1 MTYLRS
7 TLVRVGVLAL
17 ACCLVLANCG
27 NDDDTSS
34 AQIPPTPQATAGAT
48 STPDPSPPPTEH
60 PSPTPVAE
68 TSEEASEPDQAQP
81 EPEDTEEQA
90 QPEPEETEEEEQA
103 QPEPE
108 LFPVVIEH
116 ALGSTEI
123 SSEPMVVVSASGTL
137 TGHLL
142 AIDIPVAAAQVL
154 APQSPLT
161 DEHGFMLQWADAAL
175 AAGIEAIPGP
185 EVNIEAI
192 AAINPD
198 LILGNSFGG
207 DAITEDVYGLLSQI
221 APTLAIDHSGMQWQ
235 ELAEILARATGRQEE
250 ANAEIAEFE
259 ARIAEL
265 AAEIDTPYPVVA
277 GVITA
282 RGVNVFTPVSSHGKL
297 LASLGLDVVDVE
309 GGNLE
314 GEQGAAT
321 RADVVSVSP
330 ELIPD
335 LFGNATILFVFGT
348 QDDIEQAI
356 ELYPTIELTPAAAEG
371 RLVPLGPESF
381 RLDRYSAA
389 LTAERVAEALSQ
401 MNSSEPE

>member
-1 MTYLRS
+1 MMHLRS
-7 TLVRVGVLAL
+7 ALVRVGLVVLA
-17 ACCLVLANCG
+17 CSLVLASCG
-27 NDDDTSS
+27 NNDDASS
-34 AQIPPTPQATAGAT
+34 AQTEPTPQATAGAA
-48 STPDPSPPPTEH
+48 STPDPPPPTE
-60 PSPTPVAE
+60 PPTPTPVAE
-68 TSEEASEPDQAQP
+68 APEEPEPAQP
-81 EPEDTEEQA
+81 EPADTEEQA
-90 QPEPEETEEEEQA
+90 QSEPQETEEEQA
-103 QPEPE
+103 RPEPE

-123 SSEPMVVVSASGTL
+123 PNEAMVVVSASGTL

-142 AIDIPVAAAQVL
+142 AIDVPVAAAQVL
-154 APQSPLT
+154 SPQSPLT
-161 DEHGFMLQWADAAL
+161 DENGFMLQWADAAL
-175 AAGIEAIPGP
+175 SAGIEAIPGP

-192 AAINPD
+192 AAVNPD
-198 LILGNSFGG
+198 LIVGNSFGG

-221 APTLAIDHSGMQWQ
+221 APTLALDHSGLQWQ

-250 ANAEIAEFE
+250 ANAEIAAFD

-265 AAEIDTPYPVVA
+265 AAEIDSPYPVVA

-335 LFGNATILFVFGT
+335 LFGDATILFVFGT
-348 QDDIEQAI
+348 QADIEQAL

-389 LTAERVAEALSQ
+389 LTAERLAEALAH
-401 MNSSEPE
+401 MNSTEAE